1 MYRISLVKR
10 ISFLLLALLLAVG
23 FASCGES
30 SDAPETTAP
39 PAISTDEDATTEPQS
54 GEALVAYFSATGN
67 TKAVAEQ
74 IAALTGAALYEITP
88 VQPYTPEDLDYS
100 NSGSRSS
107 LEMNDPESRPEI
119 SGELPDLSGISVL
132 YLGYPIWHGQAP
144 RIMSTF
150 VEGCDF
156 DGVTIIPFCT
166 SGGSG
171 IGSSAET
178 LAEQAGGGNWLSGE
192 RFSGGA
198 DEETVSQWL
207 KTAG

>member
-1 MYRISLVKR
+1 MKRFLVL
-10 ISFLLLALLLAVG
+10 ILTTMLLL
-23 FASCGES
+23 S
-30 SDAPETTAP
+30 
-39 PAISTDEDATTEPQS
+39 
-54 GEALVAYFSATGN
+54 VAYAEQESRTLVVYYSASGT
-67 TKAVAEQ
+67 TQAIAEQ

-88 VQPYTPEDLDYS
+88 VQSYTPEDLDYS

-156 DGVTIIPFCT
+156 DGVTIIPFFT

-207 KTAG
+207 KTTG